1 MKEIERY
8 DYTVN
13 ESIADQVLT
22 EVEELDNKQR
32 VLLHEAI
39 SKIKRDTESDDTQK
53 HIRWF
58 DMVILPLL
66 KDFAELTSS
75 SLEIQRDE
83 TGIITAC
90 MRNSNGLDITE
101 SCHGMYLALL
111 LAVQIDIDADHDETI
126 LALIYDCRKFIQ

>member
-1 MKEIERY
+1 MNTIEKY
-8 DYTVN
+8 DYTAS
-13 ESIADQVLT
+13 ESIADQVLV
-22 EVEELDNKQR
+22 EVEELDNRQR

-39 SKIKRDTESDDTQK
+39 ARIKRDTEADDTQK

-58 DMVILPLL
+58 DTVILPLL

-83 TGIITAC
+83 IGIITTC
-90 MRNSNGLDITE
+90 IRNSNGLDITE

-111 LAVQIDIDADHDETI
+111 LAVQIDLDADNDETV
-126 LALIYDCRKFIQ
+126 LTLIYDCRKFIQ